1 MVEIAAPTRARH
13 VTLLFVVLLALIT
26 YMDRVAISVAA
37 ADIRKDLG
45 LSLVQMGWALS
56 VFGWAYALFEIPGGW
71 LGDRIGPRR
80 VLMRIVLWWSFFTA
94 FTGWAWSPRSLIIT
108 RALFGAGEAGAF
120 PNLTRILRPGCRP
133 ANASVPRRWSGW
145 PRA

>member
-1 MVEIAAPTRARH
+1 MVEMAAPTRARH
-13 VTLLFVVLLALIT
+13 ITLLIVVLLALIT
-26 YMDRVAISVAA
+26 YMDRVAIAVAA

-80 VLMRIVLWWSFFTA
+80 VLMRIVLWWSLFTA
-94 FTGWAWSPRSLIIT
+94 LTGWVWSPRSLIVT
-108 RALFGAGEAGAF
+108 RALFGAGEAGGSCA
-120 PNLTRILRPGCRP
+120 RRAARP
-133 ANASVPRRWSGW
+133 
-145 PRA
+145 